1 VESFRSPEIVK
12 PESESEKSPGSR
24 STEDLEENRSDD
36 PRESSSLEYIRGDE
50 VIIGKIVG
58 EGEKLG
64 KREERIL
71 LRGGARTPIGIISY
85 LVRARRVDY
94 NKVLVLRV
102 STTTLHLGHYLDL
115 LYLMRG
121 GLLKKNVDPHP
132 PA

>member
-1 VESFRSPEIVK
+1 MGSFRSPEIVK

-24 STEDLEENRSDD
+24 STEDREENRSDD

-64 KREERIL
+64 KRDKSL

-94 NKVLVLRV
+94 HKVLVLRV
-102 STTTLHLGHYLDL
+102 STATLHLGHYLDL
-115 LYLMRG
+115 LYLMPG
-121 GLLKKNVDPHP
+121 VLLKQNVDPCP